1 MKIDEQAAREHDF
14 AEELGLLF
22 EQSGAPRMMGR
33 VVGWLLICDPPR
45 QTAADLARALHAS
58 AGSISTTTRQLIQGN
73 LIEKV
78 AVRGDRRAWYQ
89 ISEGAWTRS
98 LQSKT
103 MAFKLLREL
112 AERGLS
118 LLDHAPPTRRVRLA
132 EMRDLHAFF
141 EREFPRL
148 IDQFHAEREAQRAAH
163 GSPE

>member
-1 MKIDEQAAREHDF
+1 METDEQSAREHHF

-22 EQSGAPRMMGR
+22 EQSGGSRMMGR

-45 QTAADLARALHAS
+45 QTAADLAQALHAS

-103 MAFKLLREL
+103 MSFTLMREL
-112 AERGLS
+112 SERGLE
-118 LLDHAPPTRRVRLA
+118 LLSKAPRGRRARLE
-132 EMRDLHAFF
+132 EMHDLHAFF

-148 IDQFHAEREAQRAAH
+148 IDQFHAERAAH
-163 GSPE
+163 RATQRSSK